1 MCLWPQSVSQVLTSQ
16 SLQLDVL
23 MATVSQ
29 VFTSQSLQLDV
40 LMATVS
46 QVLTS
51 QGLQLDVLMAVSQSG
66 IDITEFA
73 ARCAYGHSQSVRYLH
88 HRVCS

>member
-1 MCLWPQSVSQVLTSQ
+1 MCLWPS
-16 SLQLDVL
+16 
-23 MATVSQ
+23 VSQ
-29 VFTSQSLQLDV
+29 VFTSQFLQLDV

-51 QGLQLDVLMAVSQSG
+51 QSLQLDVLMAVSQSG

-73 ARCAYGHSQSVRYLH
+73 ARCAYGHQSVRY
-88 HRVCS
+88 

>member
-1 MCLWPQSVSQVLTSQ
+1 MCLWPSVSQVLTSQ

-29 VFTSQSLQLDV
+29 
-40 LMATVS
+40 
-46 QVLTS
+46 
-51 QGLQLDVLMAVSQSG
+51 SG

-73 ARCAYGHSQSVRYLH
+73 ARCAYGHSQSGIYITEFAARCAYGH
-88 HRVCS
+88 SQSGIDITE